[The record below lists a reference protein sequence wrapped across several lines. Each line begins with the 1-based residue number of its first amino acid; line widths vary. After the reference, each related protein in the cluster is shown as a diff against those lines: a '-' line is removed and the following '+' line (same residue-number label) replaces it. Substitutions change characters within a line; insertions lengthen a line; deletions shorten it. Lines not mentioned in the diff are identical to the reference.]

1 MKDFGIVTIACGH
14 NLYGRYAWNLT
25 LSAKAND
32 MGMPVTLIADA
43 DGISQFNEG
52 QLAMFDKVI
61 MVKDSWYTFK
71 GLKLPLMLKF
81 KLYDL
86 SPYDRTL
93 FMDADTI
100 ISPMQDIR
108 AWSESMKGTPFTM
121 ANRGYN
127 DPDKGISEWVDKDIL
142 KSTYD
147 VKAWIDL
154 SSEFI
159 YFERSE
165 SVAKMFTDA
174 MKFYKDD
181 KLPMR
186 KFAGDRPDEP
196 FFNLAMDKNGIAPH
210 KIPYAPTYWLPAQRK
225 FKSAMEI
232 KREFF
237 GFSLGGKEIPKTQ
250 EKIYAEFAANV
261 AYKTGVPTM
270 RIGHKKQYLSERQ
283 VI

>member
-32 MGMPVTLIADA
+32 MGIPVTLIADQE
-43 DGISQFNEG
+43 GISQLG
-52 QLAMFDKVI
+52 AARLAMYDKVI
-61 MVKDSWYTFK
+61 MVKDSWYSFK
-71 GLKLPLMLKF
+71 GNKLPLMLKF

-86 SPYDRTL
+86 SPYERTL

-100 ISPMQDIR
+100 ISPIYNV
-108 AWSESMKGTPFTM
+108 AEWSETMRGIHFTM

-142 KSTYD
+142 KATYD
-147 VKAWIDL
+147 VKSWIDL

-165 SVAKMFTDA
+165 LVEKMFTDA

-225 FKSAMEI
+225 FKSAMDI

-237 GFSLGGKEIPKTQ
+237 AFSLGGKEIPKTQ
-250 EKIYAEFAANV
+250 EKIYAEIAANV